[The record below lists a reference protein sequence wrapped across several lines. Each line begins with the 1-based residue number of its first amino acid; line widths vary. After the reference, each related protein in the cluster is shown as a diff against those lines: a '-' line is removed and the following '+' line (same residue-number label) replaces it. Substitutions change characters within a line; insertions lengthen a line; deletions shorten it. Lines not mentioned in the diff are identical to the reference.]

1 MFKFDRY
8 DAMTLVASAILSS
21 FAFIAANNEPQ
32 IQTITF
38 EEPIVITA
46 RNISKEGE

>member
-21 FAFIAANNEPQ
+21 FAFIAANKEPQ
-32 IQTITF
+32 IQTITID
-38 EEPIVITA
+38 EPLVITVTKTA
-46 RNISKEGE
+46 RQ